1 MLKFLPGQKN
11 FLLLFTA
18 PLSGSLHP
26 PFLCAATN
34 DWVRGEPSSL
44 VGNQFNLFLNSRTT
58 TNAPPN
64 LFHSPIPKH
73 LFVYPEKK
81 AASFRPV
88 LDLPL
93 QYLPS
98 TSKHDFC
105 RPAFPLLF
113 PRKVAANFNS
123 STERLEV
130 KEGVG
135 VGKSRRR
142 LKLICVCDQEHV
154 FAVSRGGLLH
164 LGVVGVT
171 ALANWIQVFG
181 IFMAVKWSP
190 AATWQLTTLNTSVL
204 SKN

>member
-1 MLKFLPGQKN
+1 MFFSFFSQ
-11 FLLLFTA
+11 LLYLFHFIQ
-18 PLSGSLHP
+18 L
-26 PFLCAATN
+26 
-34 DWVRGEPSSL
+34 SSL
-44 VGNQFNLFLNSRTT
+44 LPQMTKGGSKYGLAGNQFNLFLNSRTT

-64 LFHSPIPKH
+64 LFHIPIPAQ
-73 LFVYPEKK
+73 LSVYPEKK

-88 LDLPL
+88 LPLDLPL

-113 PRKVAANFNS
+113 PCKVAGNFNS

-135 VGKSRRR
+135 VWKSRRR
-142 LKLICVCDQEHV
+142 LKFICVCDQEHV
-154 FAVSRGGLLH
+154 FAVNRGGVLH
-164 LGVVGVT
+164 LGVVCVN

-181 IFMAVKWSP
+181 IFMAAKWSP
-190 AATWQLTTLNTSVL
+190 AAMWQLTPVL
-204 SKN
+204 RKN

>member
-1 MLKFLPGQKN
+1 M

-18 PLSGSLHP
+18 SLSGSLHP
-26 PFLCAATN
+26 PFLSAATN

-64 LFHSPIPKH
+64 LFHIPIPKH

-81 AASFRPV
+81 SSLFLTCAPPTAPPQHFQTWFLSACFP
-88 LDLPL
+88 PL
-93 QYLPS
+93 
-98 TSKHDFC
+98 
-105 RPAFPLLF
+105 LLF
-113 PRKVAANFNS
+113 PRKVADNFNS

-135 VGKSRRR
+135 VWKSRRR
-142 LKLICVCDQEHV
+142 LKFICVCDQEHV
-154 FAVSRGGLLH
+154 FAVNRGGVLH
-164 LGVVGVT
+164 LGVVCVN

-190 AATWQLTTLNTSVL
+190 VATWQLTSLNTSVL

>member
-1 MLKFLPGQKN
+1 MLKFLPGQKKM

-18 PLSGSLHP
+18 SLSGSLHP
-26 PFLCAATN
+26 PFLSAATN

-58 TNAPPN
+58 NAPPN
-64 LFHSPIPKH
+64 LFHIPIPKH
-73 LFVYPEKK
+73 FFVYPEKK
-81 AASFRPV
+81 KAASFWPV
-88 LDLPL
+88 LPL

-113 PRKVAANFNS
+113 PRKVAGNFNS

-135 VGKSRRR
+135 VWKSRRR
-142 LKLICVCDQEHV
+142 LKFICVCDQEHV
-154 FAVSRGGLLH
+154 FAVNRGGVLH
-164 LGVVGVT
+164 LGVVCVN

-190 AATWQLTTLNTSVL
+190 AATWQLTSLNTSVL